1 MVDIKPKPLAKRI
14 TKQINNTQKQA
25 VILTNATEDHIER
38 HLFKRFHKLFK
49 IKSFLAT
56 WVAVF
61 SVITLGLLWQLF
73 AQFNYFQTLQPVP
86 GGIYNEGILGNY
98 TNINPIFA
106 TNDVDTSLSR
116 LVFASLLRAN
126 SDGTISYELASNL
139 SNNSTGTE
147 YTVTLKNGLTW
158 QDGTPLTV
166 SDVLYTY
173 QLIQNPDVNSP
184 FRSNFDGVTISTK
197 GNTIIFDL
205 PNALASFPDYLN
217 VGIIPKHLLSNIAP
231 SALRSANF
239 NTTSPVGSGPFSFG
253 SMEVNGSDPSNAEV
267 QISLKPFND
276 YVLGKP
282 KLDLFMVHAYA
293 SENQLINDLIGGK
306 LNGAE
311 GLSVVPSKIAK
322 NNKFNSNN
330 LILNAG
336 TYLFLRTS
344 NPILSDSKVRQ
355 AIAQAIN
362 VKNII
367 SNLGYNTNKVDEP
380 FLSYQREYNSKYAQD
395 TSDPSAAMSTL
406 QADGWSMD
414 GNSILSKN
422 NQELSFNLTVSS
434 SDEYIN
440 VANQIKSDLKNVG
453 IQVNLLILQPQEF
466 SSALEYHQYDS
477 VLYGIGIGAD
487 PDVYAYWGSDQF
499 NLATLKWTNLS
510 EYSNKVVD
518 SSLSNGRTR
527 LDPLLR
533 SVKYE
538 PFLSAWQSDN
548 PAVGLYQP
556 RDLYITKGKVFSLI
570 TSNIDSPADRFIGVN
585 NWEINESKVT
595 LN

>member
-49 IKSFLAT
+49 IKTFLAT
-56 WVAVF
+56 WVGVF

-116 LVFASLLRAN
+116 LVFASLLRVN
-126 SDGTISYELASNL
+126 NNGTISYELASNL
-139 SNNSTGTE
+139 TNNSTGTE

-158 QDGTPLTV
+158 QDGKPLTAA
-166 SDVLYTY
+166 DVLYTY

-184 FRSNFDGVTISTK
+184 LRSNFEGVTISTK

-217 VGIIPKHLLSNIAP
+217 VGIIPKHLLSDIAP
-231 SALRSANF
+231 SSLRSANF
-239 NTTSPVGSGPFSFG
+239 NTTNPVGSGPFSFG
-253 SMEVNGSDPSNAEV
+253 SMAVNGSDPSNAEV
-267 QISLKPFND
+267 QISLKPFD
-276 YVLGKP
+276 KYALGKP

-293 SENQLINDLIGGK
+293 SKDLLVNDLIGGK

-311 GLSVVPSKIAK
+311 GLSVVPSKIGK
-322 NNKFNSNN
+322 NNKFNTND

-344 NPILSDSKVRQ
+344 NSILSDSKVRG
-355 AIAQAIN
+355 AIAQAIDVN
-362 VKNII
+362 SII
-367 SNLGYNTNKVDEP
+367 SNLGYSTNKVDEP
-380 FLSYQREYNSKYAQD
+380 FLTYQREYNSKYVQGN
-395 TSDPSAAMSTL
+395 SNVAAARMAL
-406 QADGWSMD
+406 QADGWSLD
-414 GNSILSKN
+414 GNSVLSKN

-453 IQVNLLILQPQEF
+453 IQVNLLVLQPQEF

-510 EYSNKVVD
+510 EYSNKTVD
-518 SSLSNGRTR
+518 SALSNGRTR

-538 PFLSAWQSDN
+538 PFLAAWQSDN

-556 RDLYITKGKVFSLI
+556 RDLYITKGKVFGLS
-570 TSNIDSPADRFIGVN
+570 TSNLDSPADRFMGVN